1 MDTWHLVADMGKQQ
15 NRPRGQDELSIQ
27 TQISKKV
34 LHLQQIQTHIYNI
47 FFLVSGLLL
56 IFATSKGVL
65 NIGHAFFFDGNNSTA
80 I

>member
-47 FFLVSGLLL
+47 FFFGKWIIIDLCY
-56 IFATSKGVL
+56 K
-65 NIGHAFFFDGNNSTA
+65 
-80 I
+80 